1 MTKQELHAQYGPK
14 LVCPLPG
21 PKARAAVEADHR
33 LISPSYTRSYPLVA
47 KRGRGVRIEDADG
60 NEFLDFAAG
69 IAVVSTGH
77 CHPEVVA
84 AIQKQAAELI
94 HISGTDFYNE
104 LLTDLAERL
113 SAVAPMPGPHRFFY
127 GNSGAEAIEC
137 ALKLARYHTGR
148 QQIISFFGA
157 FHGRTMGALSL
168 TGSKPQQKRRFSP
181 LVPGVTHVRYPYVY
195 RGCTAA
201 RRKRKPSAWAA
212 RATSRRNSSRPSC
225 RRKRWPRSS
234 SSLSR
239 ARADLCRRPT
249 NFLRELRAI
258 CDRHGILLVADEVQC
273 GCGRTGKWWAIE
285 HSGVEPDIVCM
296 AKGIASGMPLGVC
309 MTRAEIMD
317 WAPGSHAST
326 FGGNPVSIAAALAT
340 MDIIEREAIAN
351 AARVGE
357 FMLERVRGWKHSH
370 RSVGDVRGRGLMIG
384 IEIVKDKATR
394 EPAAELRNRIET
406 LAFERGL
413 MILGCGETSLR
424 LSPAAHRQQGGSYG
438 GARHSGRGADGGGEG
453 IRTERGCGRR
463 RPELRTVSAWIAG
476 KMEPAQRVCRV
487 AAASAAQSVDCV
499 QSVD

>member
-1 MTKQELHAQYGPK
+1 
-14 LVCPLPG
+14 
-21 PKARAAVEADHR
+21 
-33 LISPSYTRSYPLVA
+33 
-47 KRGRGVRIEDADG
+47 
-60 NEFLDFAAG
+60 
-69 IAVVSTGH
+69 VVSTGH

-104 LLTDLAERL
+104 LLTDLATRL

-137 ALKLARYHTGR
+137 ALKIARYHTGR
-148 QQIISFFGA
+148 QQVISFFGA

-168 TGSKPQQKRRFSP
+168 TGSKPQQKRRFAP

-195 RGCTAA
+195 RGCNGSAQEEEAFSLDCARYIEEKLFKTVLPPEEVAA
-201 RRKRKPSAWAA
+201 IFIEPIQGEGGFVPAPA
-212 RATSRRNSSRPSC
+212 
-225 RRKRWPRSS
+225 
-234 SSLSR
+234 
-239 ARADLCRRPT
+239 

-285 HSGVEPDIVCM
+285 DSGVEPDIVCI
-296 AKGIASGMPLGVC
+296 AKGIASGMPLGIC

-340 MDIIEREAIAN
+340 MDILEREGIAN

-357 FMLERVRGWKHSH
+357 FILERVRGWKQSH
-370 RSVGDVRGRGLMIG
+370 ASVGDVRGRGLMIG

-394 EPAAELRNRIET
+394 EPAVELRNRIET

-413 MILGCGETSLR
+413 IVLGCGETSLR
-424 LSPAAHRQQGGSYG
+424 LSPPLIVSKEEA
-438 GARHSGRGADGGGEG
+438 
-453 IRTERGCGRR
+453 
-463 RPELRTVSAWIAG
+463 TVALNILEEALTLAEKEHALSA
-476 KMEPAQRVCRV
+476 V
-487 AAASAAQSVDCV
+487 AAVTA
-499 QSVD
+499 

>member
-1 MTKQELHAQYGPK
+1 MTNQELHTRYGPK

-47 KRGRGVRIEDADG
+47 KRGRGVRIEDPDG

-104 LLTDLAERL
+104 ALTDLADRL
-113 SAVAPMPGPHRFFY
+113 SAVAPMRGPHRFFY

-137 ALKLARYHTGR
+137 ALKVARYHTGR
-148 QQIISFFGA
+148 QQVISFFGA

-168 TGSKPQQKRRFSP
+168 TGSKPQQKRRFAP

-195 RGCTAA
+195 RGCTGGPQEQDAFSLDCARYIEEKLFKTILPAEEVAA
-201 RRKRKPSAWAA
+201 IFIEPIQGEGGFVPAPA
-212 RATSRRNSSRPSC
+212 
-225 RRKRWPRSS
+225 
-234 SSLSR
+234 
-239 ARADLCRRPT
+239 

-258 CDRHGILLVADEVQC
+258 CDRHGILLVADEVQS
-273 GCGRTGKWWAIE
+273 GCGRTGQWWAIE
-285 HSGVEPDIVCM
+285 DSGVEPDIVCI
-296 AKGIASGMPLGVC
+296 AKGIASGMPLGIC
-309 MTRAEIMD
+309 MTKAEIMD

-340 MDIIEREAIAN
+340 MDILEREGIAN
-351 AARVGE
+351 AKRVGE

-370 RSVGDVRGRGLMIG
+370 ASVGDVRGRGLMIG

-394 EPAAELRNRIET
+394 EPAADLRNRVET

-413 MILGCGETSLR
+413 IVLGCGETSLR
-424 LSPAAHRQQGGSYG
+424 LSPPLIVSKEEATVALDILEEALTVAEKEH
-438 GARHSGRGADGGGEG
+438 
-453 IRTERGCGRR
+453 
-463 RPELRTVSAWIAG
+463 ELSA
-476 KMEPAQRVCRV
+476 V
-487 AAASAAQSVDCV
+487 AAATA
-499 QSVD
+499 